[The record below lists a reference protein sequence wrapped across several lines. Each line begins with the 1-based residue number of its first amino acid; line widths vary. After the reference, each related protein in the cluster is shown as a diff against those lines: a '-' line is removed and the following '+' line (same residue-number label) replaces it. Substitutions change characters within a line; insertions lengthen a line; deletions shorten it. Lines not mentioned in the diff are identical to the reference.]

1 MNGVEVYHFICR
13 CGSRPFD
20 VTVPVPART
29 LHLTLGVLTLGVWL
43 VLHALYRIGHLY
55 WISLCPA
62 CGRRSRR
69 LVWTIVLTLLATAE
83 FARLLVYFLV
93 IAPERIIADA
103 SLAQVPEALDLESPI
118 HSGNVGQAAGFLWVV
133 AILPTAGT
141 LIATYW
147 PYLIL
152 GWLSALTLFGYIL
165 PSRYLKKVE

>member
-20 VTVPVPART
+20 VTVPAPART

-62 CGRRSRR
+62 YGRRSRR

-118 HSGNVGQAAGFLWVV
+118 HSGNVGQAAGFLWWWPPPHGGH
-133 AILPTAGT
+133 ADRHL
-141 LIATYW
+141 L

-152 GWLSALTLFGYIL
+152 GGSAPFRLQSCL
-165 PSRYLKKVE
+165 PVT